1 MCDYFALCCGLRR
14 SLGLLRLRGHLRRV
28 LVHCGDGTFDHFLD
42 AAFDGDFHAVLV
54 WLERLKNGDTGA
66 MPTRT

>member
-28 LVHCGDGTFDHFLD
+28 LVHCGDGTFDPAGFITREE
-42 AAFDGDFHAVLV
+42 LV
-54 WLERLKNGDTGA
+54 T
-66 MPTRT
+66 MI